1 MAEGNRGTQED
12 NGFTGRNTLL
22 FDLEQ
27 RPEDDDVRET
37 LNFPWSEYT
46 LPDEYSPIVGHHH
59 ETDTSG
65 SSPKSGNSA
74 ATDPFDIDSSGARL
88 ESPFDEDSKELLIA
102 GSPRS
107 RKSSDHSNSAHSVN
121 SAGFDFTEIEGDS
134 GRFSN
139 AMNISS
145 PASFGFAMPDMGF
158 FGVASPPNYY
168 KVHDWMRDG
177 PHIPIYRTRR
187 SSSSED
193 SNTGPQ
199 IPIRRNSNDEVI
211 ASPRSIPNSPRWL
224 MIEGQCFSFS
234 PRSIPNSPPQSP
246 LYRRQ
251 ATKQAKIFE
260 DINENCQLINTPA
273 LFLQSKKCYDLIPN
287 SGKLIV
293 FDKNLLVR
301 KAFTALIAHGTRAAP
316 IWDSSCQAYTGMLT
330 ITDFINILHKYYNKE
345 GKHMNIANIIE
356 NKTIEEWKV
365 ISEKANKGLI
375 SIDPME
381 TLFTA
386 AKILLEKKIHRLP
399 VIDPRSGN
407 TLYILTHKR
416 ILNHIYPYLI
426 ESKLDPF
433 FYLPIQSMGVG
444 TYKDV
449 KQLKYDSKLLQAME
463 FFAKTKISAIPIVDD
478 DLKVVDIYARFDVI
492 TLASRGKYNDMD
504 ITIRDCLQLRSSQ
517 KVEVLTCKATDSLI
531 DVIKS
536 IYRAQVHRLVVVD
549 DTRHVVGLVSLSDLF
564 RFLVFRT
571 HYSRPEESEAVDEE
585 KHFQQF
591 EFG

>member
-1 MAEGNRGTQED
+1 MAEGGPLPDD
-12 NGFTGRNTLL
+12 NGFTVPDNPVL
-22 FDLEQ
+22 FGHLEL
-27 RPEDDDVRET
+27 RHEAEGDDVREN
-37 LNFPWSEYT
+37 LVFPWSEYT
-46 LPDEYSPIVGHHH
+46 LPDEYSPIVGHHRDR
-59 ETDTSG
+59 EPDALSG
-65 SSPKSGNSA
+65 SGNSA
-74 ATDPFDIDSSGARL
+74 ATDPFDVDSSDVRSETA
-88 ESPFDEDSKELLIA
+88 FDEAKEGMA
-102 GSPRS
+102 STPRS
-107 RKSSDHSNSAHSVN
+107 RKYSNSNSGNSEN
-121 SAGFDFTEIEGDS
+121 SAGFDFTDLETEGDTN
-134 GRFSN
+134 RFTQ
-139 AMNISS
+139 AVNITS

-168 KVHDWMRDG
+168 KIHDWMTRDV
-177 PHIPIYRTRR
+177 PIYRHRR

-193 SNTGPQ
+193 SNTGPT
-199 IPIRRNSNDEVI
+199 IPIRTNAQHEEI
-211 ASPRSIPNSPRWL
+211 A
-224 MIEGQCFSFS
+224 S

-246 LYRRQ
+246 LYKRQ

-330 ITDFINILHKYYNKE
+330 ITDFINILHQNQNKE
-345 GKHMNIANIIE
+345 GKHLNIANIIE

-365 ISEKANKGLI
+365 ISEKSNVNKGLI

-416 ILNHIYPYLI
+416 ILNHIYPYII

-433 FYLPIQSMGVG
+433 FSIPIQTIGVG
-444 TYKDV
+444 TYENV
-449 KQLKYDSKLLQAME
+449 KQLRYDSKLLQAME
-463 FFAKTKISAIPIVDD
+463 CFAKTKISAIPIVDD
-478 DLKVVDIYARFDVI
+478 ELKVVDIYARFDVI

-504 ITIRDCLQLRSSQ
+504 MTIRECLQLRSTQ
-517 KVEVLTCKATDSLI
+517 KVEVLTCRATDSLI

-536 IYRAQVHRLVVVD
+536 IYSAQVHRLVVVD
-549 DTRHVVGLVSLSDLF
+549 DTKHVVGLVSLSDLF
-564 RFLVFRT
+564 RFLVFRS
-571 HYSRPEESEAVDEE
+571 HYSKTKSEEKPEIDEES
-585 KHFQQF
+585 HFQQF

>member
-1 MAEGNRGTQED
+1 MAEGEPLPDD
-12 NGFTGRNTLL
+12 NGFT
-22 FDLEQ
+22 
-27 RPEDDDVRET
+27 DVREN
-37 LNFPWSEYT
+37 LVFPWSEYT
-46 LPDEYSPIVGHHH
+46 LPDEYSPIVGHHRDR
-59 ETDTSG
+59 EPDALSG
-65 SSPKSGNSA
+65 SGNSA
-74 ATDPFDIDSSGARL
+74 ATDPFDVDSSDVRSETA
-88 ESPFDEDSKELLIA
+88 FDEAKEGMA
-102 GSPRS
+102 STPRS
-107 RKSSDHSNSAHSVN
+107 RKYSNSNSGNSEN
-121 SAGFDFTEIEGDS
+121 SAGFDFTDLEAEGDTN
-134 GRFSN
+134 RFTQ
-139 AMNISS
+139 AVNITS

-168 KVHDWMRDG
+168 KIHDWMTRDV
-177 PHIPIYRTRR
+177 PIYRHRR

-199 IPIRRNSNDEVI
+199 IPIRTNAQHEEI
-211 ASPRSIPNSPRWL
+211 A
-224 MIEGQCFSFS
+224 S

-246 LYRRQ
+246 LYKRQ

-330 ITDFINILHKYYNKE
+330 ITDFINILHQNQNKE
-345 GKHMNIANIIE
+345 GKHLNIANIIE

-365 ISEKANKGLI
+365 ISEKSNVNKGLI

-416 ILNHIYPYLI
+416 ILNHIYPYII

-433 FYLPIQSMGVG
+433 FSIPIQTIGVG
-444 TYKDV
+444 TYEDV
-449 KQLKYDSKLLQAME
+449 KQLRYDSKLLQAME
-463 FFAKTKISAIPIVDD
+463 CFAKTKISAIPIVDD
-478 DLKVVDIYARFDVI
+478 ELKVVDIYARFDVI

-504 ITIRDCLQLRSSQ
+504 MTIRECLQLRSTQ
-517 KVEVLTCKATDSLI
+517 KVEVLTCRATDSLI

-536 IYRAQVHRLVVVD
+536 IYSAQVHRLVVVD
-549 DTRHVVGLVSLSDLF
+549 DTKHVVGLVSLSDLF
-564 RFLVFRT
+564 RFLVFRS
-571 HYSRPEESEAVDEE
+571 HYSKSKSEEKPEIDEES
-585 KHFQQF
+585 HFQQF

>member
-12 NGFTGRNTLL
+12 NGFT
-22 FDLEQ
+22 
-27 RPEDDDVRET
+27 DVRET

-260 DINENCQLINTPA
+260 DINE
-273 LFLQSKKCYDLIPN
+273 
-287 SGKLIV
+287 
-293 FDKNLLVR
+293 R
-301 KAFTALIAHGTRAAP
+301 TRAAP